1 MKRTNR
7 LKNFKNKIFRRPDPR
22 AVVLMYHRVRNEAVD
37 PWEVCVKEENF
48 KQHLQILNESFSVI
62 PLSML
67 HQGLLQK
74 ENKKKFVC
82 ITFDDGYLD
91 NFEVA
96 VPLLRT
102 LGFSATF
109 FIPAQILNGHTL
121 FWWEAVDIIFWM
133 QGQLPENIYLGKDKN
148 IFSRII
154 RQDDYQQDTRY
165 EYHWSANTMP
175 PSTKRCSLYLELCAW
190 VKERTPEEQSLITE
204 QLLSYSKNRLTFEN
218 SFKKMTNDQIRFLIT
233 HGFEIGAH
241 SVHHPALSHQCD
253 KVQRDEIE
261 KSKWEIEGLMGKPVT
276 AFAYPHGNFNEQ
288 TKMIVKNAGFKQAF
302 TTENGSVGINK
313 DWYSLPRLWVK
324 NWNGDEFKHQLTH
337 LFNN

>member
-1 MKRTNR
+1 MNH
-7 LKNFKNKIFRRPDPR
+7 LKNLKNKIFRRPDPR

-37 PWEVCVKEENF
+37 PWEICVKEENF
-48 KQHLQILNESFSVI
+48 KHHLQILKESFSVI

-67 HQGLLQK
+67 DQALLRK
-74 ENKKKFVC
+74 GNNKKFVC

-96 VPLLRT
+96 VPLLQSNK
-102 LGFSATF
+102 FSATF
-109 FIPAQILNGHTL
+109 FIPTQILSGRFL

-133 QGQLPENIYLGKDKN
+133 QTKLPENIYLGKDKN
-148 IFSRII
+148 IFGRII
-154 RQDDYQQDTRY
+154 NQDGYTQDILYQH
-165 EYHWSANTMP
+165 HWSANTMP
-175 PSTKRCSLYLELCAW
+175 PTTKRCSLYLELCAW

-218 SFKKMTNDQIRFLIT
+218 SFKKMTNDQIRFLVT

-261 KSKWEIEGLMGKPVT
+261 KSKLEIEGLIEKPVT
-276 AFAYPHGNFNEQ
+276 AFAYPHGNFNNQ
-288 TKMIVKNAGFKQAF
+288 SKMIVENAGFKQAF
-302 TTENGSVGINK
+302 TTENGSVRINN
-313 DWYSLPRLWVK
+313 DWYSLPRMWVK
-324 NWNGDEFKHQLTH
+324 DWNGEEFKHHLSH
-337 LFNN
+337 LFYD